1 MTKTLITLLTILC
14 FLPLYSEGQQDG
26 KKVEMTGV
34 WEGKARS
41 LTPEIPISGRVSNGL
56 LILTNEC
63 PDRPIVVTLTDS
75 QRSIII
81 RKEFPQENTS
91 YMVIPLDGLQEGETY
106 IVTLT
111 SPYPVDCLTAFVNL
125 KKSYSYETRRFR

>member
-1 MTKTLITLLTILC
+1 MKKFILAMILC
-14 FLPLYSEGQQDG
+14 IVPLYGFCNNTELSLDG
-26 KKVEMTGV
+26 SWKLSDDVL
-34 WEGKARS
+34 RS

-56 LILTNEC
+56 LILTNER

-75 QRSIII
+75 QGSIII

-111 SPYPVDCLTAFVNL
+111 SPYPVDCLTALVNL
-125 KKSYSYETRRFR
+125 KKSYSYETR

>member
-1 MTKTLITLLTILC
+1 MQMKKMILLMLLC
-14 FLPLYSEGQQDG
+14 VLPLYSFADEAAQEA
-26 KKVEMTGV
+26 KFTGR
-34 WEGKARS
+34 WTEIKRNIFS
-41 LTPEIPISGRVSNGL
+41 LEIPISGRVSNGL
-56 LILTNEC
+56 LILTNER

-75 QRSIII
+75 EGSIII

-111 SPYPVDCLTAFVNL
+111 SPYPIDCLTAFVNL
-125 KKSYSYETRRFR
+125 KKSYSYETR

>member
-1 MTKTLITLLTILC
+1 MRMKNFILVMVLC
-14 FLPLYSEGQQDG
+14 VMPLYGFGDNSEGLTMKGTWGELEFD
-26 KKVEMTGV
+26 TF
-34 WEGKARS
+34 S
-41 LTPEIPISGRVSNGL
+41 LVSKYPISGKVLNGL
-56 LILTNEC
+56 LILTNER

-75 QRSIII
+75 QGSIII

-125 KKSYSYETRRFR
+125 KKSYSYETR

>member
-1 MTKTLITLLTILC
+1 MKDFILLMLFC
-14 FLPLYSEGQQDG
+14 VLPLYGNGSNSSEEAKMYGHWTEIKPG
-26 KKVEMTGV
+26 T
-34 WEGKARS
+34 RS

-75 QRSIII
+75 QGSIII

-125 KKSYSYETRRFR
+125 KKSYSYETR